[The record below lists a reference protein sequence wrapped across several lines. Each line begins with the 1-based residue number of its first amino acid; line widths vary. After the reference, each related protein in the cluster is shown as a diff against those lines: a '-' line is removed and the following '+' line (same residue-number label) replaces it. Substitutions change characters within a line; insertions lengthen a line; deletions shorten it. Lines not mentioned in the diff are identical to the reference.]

1 MGGTVDN
8 VCVYLSEDW
17 DQIYTFNHYSKI
29 WHADNLN
36 NEKDVNRK
44 QHILNR

>member
-8 VCVYLSEDW
+8 VCISVSY
-17 DQIYTFNHYSKI
+17 FNHYLKI

-36 NEKDVNRK
+36 NEKDINRK
-44 QHILNR
+44 QNILNR